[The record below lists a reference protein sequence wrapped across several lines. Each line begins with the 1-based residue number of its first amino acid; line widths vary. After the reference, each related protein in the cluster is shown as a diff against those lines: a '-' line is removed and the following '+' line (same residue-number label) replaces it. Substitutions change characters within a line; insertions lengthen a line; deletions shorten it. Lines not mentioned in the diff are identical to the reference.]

1 MTLSQ
6 LMPKEALLLSAGE
19 RPASVFFRGGE
30 VRIDVHDA
38 WHERTLRRLKAD
50 IVALH
55 PDKALSGFRR
65 RGHMCRLVTKATAF
79 QYAQRNLKLWIW
91 EETQWYATFGLKPLR
106 VTGMAHIRTP
116 LYTNTHDGSH
126 YILPA
131 KPQHRHIGALRRSG
145 SSNCSVEESEVT
157 GGV

>member
-1 MTLSQ
+1 MSKQ
-6 LMPKEALLLSAGE
+6 LLLSAGE

-65 RGHMCRLVTKATAF
+65 RRKMRRSVTKATLYK
-79 QYAQRNLKLWIW
+79 YAQRNLRRWIA
-91 EETQWYATFGLKPLR
+91 EQIQWYATFGLKPLR
-106 VTGMAHIRTP
+106 VIGIAQVTTL
-116 LYTNTHDGSH
+116 LYTNLDEEFKTAYR
-126 YILPA
+126 YIPPA
-131 KPQHRHIGALRRSG
+131 KAVSQRYLRTKRESG
-145 SSNCSVEESEVT
+145 GRQT
-157 GGV
+157 AA

>member
-1 MTLSQ
+1 
-6 LMPKEALLLSAGE
+6 MPKEQLLLSAGE

-65 RGHMCRLVTKATAF
+65 RRSTSRSVTTADAYR
-79 QYAQRNLKLWIW
+79 YAQRNLKLWMW
-91 EETQWYATFGLKPLR
+91 EQMQWYATFGLKPIR
-106 VTGMAHIRTP
+106 VKGIAHVTTL
-116 LYTNTHDGSH
+116 LYTNACNRSYYVPPT
-126 YILPA
+126 
-131 KPQHRHIGALRRSG
+131 KPQHRQIAALQAKVKVRKEAEA
-145 SSNCSVEESEVT
+145 SSMYCPA
-157 GGV
+157 